1 MEKEQEAGTVSYTHL
16 DVYKRQFYSRK
27 CAKEQEK
34 SGVLWGGWFQERDWK
49 HWQAHME
56 KLIGRMDEL
65 LTREGET
72 VALWTGSICQ
82 KAEPG
87 KIAGKKEGEER
98 ENPHRS
104 EEESMT
110 FFERELKKNVWNG
123 SELFRTKVCRELL
136 LWKADGSDP
145 CQNQLSDRHGCGSL

>member
-1 MEKEQEAGTVSYTHL
+1 
-16 DVYKRQFYSRK
+16 
-27 CAKEQEK
+27 
-34 SGVLWGGWFQERDWK
+34 
-49 HWQAHME
+49 ME